1 LETAAVAE
9 AMKRRRAAPGQF
21 RSHAPTLDLLC
32 AILTRNPGVGEIE
45 ALGAAMRDAAFPWAA
60 IAALAKNHLM
70 LPSLWPALIDKRL
83 VAPIP
88 AALRRF
94 LAERMPSGPGQP
106 RNVFVALEDAFLA
119 NDARNKCIQ
128 AQAIE
133 VIAALNAAGLEPGVL
148 KGARLLLAGNSAF
161 MRERCLRD
169 IDLVVPR
176 AAWPRAEA
184 AIRALGYRGG
194 AGAPDG
200 FHEEASF
207 LREGDA
213 ASIDLHIAPLTLHE
227 PTALPNYLTTD
238 GFWDRSIV
246 AERDG
251 IRFRH
256 LPAGENLVH
265 AILHT
270 EVADLNFAAGD
281 WALRYLYETAVI
293 SRDPAGA
300 VDWPVLR
307 ALDGTAFGVPLNA
320 HLHAAERL
328 FGAAL
333 PGDPGA
339 SLWVRAQFLRCRL
352 NARHPRSIR
361 PINMLLHKLRQAMS
375 EWYLRRNG
383 FYKAGSTE
391 HRGMELWRARLR
403 AFGGLFGRYGRQLP
417 RLLSG
422 DRDSGLPP
430 PRV

>member
-1 LETAAVAE
+1 VPAH
-9 AMKRRRAAPGQF
+9 P
-21 RSHAPTLDLLC
+21 LDLLC
-32 AILTRNPGVGEIE
+32 AILTRNSGAGEIDS
-45 ALGAAMRDAAFPWAA
+45 LRAAMRDSAFPWAA
-60 IAALAKNHLM
+60 IAALAENHLI
-70 LPSLWPALIDKRL
+70 LPSLWPALLDKKL

-88 AALRRF
+88 AALRQF
-94 LAERMPSGPGQP
+94 LAERIPSGAGQP
-106 RNVFVALEDAFLA
+106 RNIFVALEDAFLT
-119 NDARNKCIQ
+119 NSSRNKRIQ
-128 AQAIE
+128 VQAIE
-133 VIAALNAAGLEPGVL
+133 AISALNAAGVEPGVL

-176 AAWPRAEA
+176 AAWPTAEA
-184 AIRALGYRGG
+184 AMRALGYQGG

-200 FHEEASF
+200 FHQEASF
-207 LREGDA
+207 FRDGDV

-227 PTALPNYLTTD
+227 STLLPDYLTAG
-238 GFWDRSIV
+238 GFWDRSAV
-246 AERDG
+246 AERNG
-251 IRFRH
+251 VRFRQ

-307 ALDGTAFGVPLNA
+307 ALDDTTFGLPLKA
-320 HLHAAERL
+320 HLHAARRL

-333 PGDPGA
+333 PGDAA
-339 SLWVRAQFLRCRL
+339 SLRVRAQFLRCGL

-361 PINMLLHKLRQAMS
+361 PINILLHKLRQAMS
-375 EWYLRRNG
+375 EWHLRRNG
-383 FYKAGSTE
+383 FYRAGRRS
-391 HRGMELWRARLR
+391 GAAVELWRARLR
-403 AFGGLFGRYGRQLP
+403 ALGAVVRLHGARLP
-417 RLLSG
+417 RLLLRADG
-422 DRDSGLPP
+422 GLPP